1 MERTMT
7 SEVPGKVG
15 EEVELQGWL
24 HWRRDLGGIQFILLR
39 DRSGIVQVVL
49 PGGLRL
55 PLPESAV
62 RVRGVAV
69 QNAKAPGGYE
79 VQAEDLEVLQPS
91 QQPTPVEI
99 PKEEWRA
106 NPETLL
112 TYRYVTLRGEKARA
126 PLKIQSALVRGFRK
140 YLDSQGFTEI
150 FTPKLV
156 RAGAEGGANLFEVDY
171 FGEPAYLA
179 QSPQLYKQIMVGVY
193 ERVYEVAPVWR
204 AEEHAT
210 SRHLNEYLSLDV
222 EMGFI
227 ESDEDVM
234 ALEEELVR
242 AMLEEAALSAGPEL
256 ALLEVELPKLPREI
270 PRVPY
275 AEAKR
280 IVKEELGLGM
290 GADLNDEAER
300 ALGAYFAEKYGTD
313 FVFVVRYPE
322 AVRPFYTYPTGDG
335 LTRGYDLLFRGLEI
349 TSGGQRIHDPDVIVQ
364 QLEKK
369 GMDPERF
376 RDYIEVFKYG
386 MPPHGGFAIGA
397 ERFTQKLIG
406 LPNVRYA
413 RAFPRDRHRLEP

>member
-1 MERTMT
+1 MRSLV

-15 EEVELQGWL
+15 EEVELLGWL
-24 HWRRDLGGIQFILLR
+24 HWRRDLGGVQFILLR
-39 DRSGIVQVVL
+39 DRSGIIQVVL
-49 PGGLRL
+49 PGGNDL
-55 PLPESAV
+55 PLPESAI
-62 RVRGVAV
+62 RVRGLAV
-69 QNAKAPGGYE
+69 ENDKAPGGYE
-79 VQAEDLEVLQPS
+79 VQAESLEVLQPS

-126 PLKIQSALVRGFRK
+126 PIKIQSALVRGFRQ

-171 FGEPAYLA
+171 FGESAYLA

-242 AMLEEAALSAGPEL
+242 AMLEEAAASTAAEL
-256 ALLEVELPKLPREI
+256 ELLGAEMPKLPREI

-275 AEAKR
+275 ADAKR

-300 ALGAYFAEKYGTD
+300 ALGEYFSDKYGTD
-313 FVFVVRYPE
+313 FVFIVQYPE
-322 AVRPFYTYPTGDG
+322 SVRPFYTYPSGDG

-349 TSGGQRIHDPDVIVQ
+349 TSGGQRIHDPAVIVQ